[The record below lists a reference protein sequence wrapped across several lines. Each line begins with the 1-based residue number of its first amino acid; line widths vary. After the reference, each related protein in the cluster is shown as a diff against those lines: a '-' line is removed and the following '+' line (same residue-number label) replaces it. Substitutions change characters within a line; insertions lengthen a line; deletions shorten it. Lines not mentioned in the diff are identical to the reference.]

1 MNIEATL
8 WYALLLDS
16 VVANLIAWF
25 CPQWYETKLP
35 WLHKFFPLKKSWCLV
50 YLVLTLWLGCVL
62 HRQEVLPW

>member
-16 VVANLIAWF
+16 VGANFVAWF
-25 CPQWYETKLP
+25 CPQWYETKLAMF
-35 WLHKFFPLKKSWCLV
+35 HKFFPLKKSWCLV
-50 YLVLTLWLGCVL
+50 YLTLTLWLGCVL

>member
-1 MNIEATL
+1 MSIEAII
-8 WYALLLDS
+8 WYAVLLDS
-16 VVANLIAWF
+16 LAANFIAWF

-50 YLVLTLWLGCVL
+50 YLTLSLWLGYVL

>member
-16 VVANLIAWF
+16 VGANFVAWF
-25 CPQWYETKLP
+25 CPQWYETNLP

-50 YLVLTLWLGCVL
+50 YLTLTLWLGCVL
-62 HRQEVLPW
+62 HRLEVLPW